1 MSTAKQRMT
10 ELIQSQPDDASYEE
24 ILKELAFERMVN
36 RGLDD
41 SRQGRTVS
49 NDQVEQQLRSW
60 RK

>member
-1 MSTAKQRMT
+1 MSTAKQKMT

-41 SRQGRTVS
+41 SRQGGTVS
-49 NDQVEQQLRSW
+49 NDQVEQQLHSW